1 MKSEEDPESEE
12 VPSRPSPENRRASH
26 DTAPA

>member
-1 MKSEEDPESEE
+1 MKSEDPESEE
-12 VPSRPSPENRRASH
+12 VPSRPSPENRRASY